1 MNAHDSLI
9 EELEDVVSSNN
20 IGHRAKMLRQV
31 TDRLVV
37 TSCKLSDEQMEL
49 FDEVLDRLLDEIDV
63 TARAAF
69 GDRLATFPDAS
80 QNIVRRP
87 APDDPVSP
95 AISLRRTPV
104 GPVTDTLDERGN
116 NDIILNSAGDY
127 GAALSEFGCSTA
139 VQRPTGNDEFT
150 VLSWM
155 RPEIPRQQ
163 FLKLLAEASESVKL
177 QLTIKE
183 PCKPHWSRKQWQR
196 PQAEFK
202 RGHEKPPPAMRWHI
216 FVSGLCMRP
225 ANSANPCWPNSRI
238 TCSSMRPSL
247 RYRILAI
254 CPISLVER
262 AFGNER
268 SDQIIVLARAEE
280 MSWDTTKAIL
290 MLQNRKR
297 NSVQK
302 HDISFE
308 TFIRLRVG
316 NGEKSC
322 QLLSAA
328 GARNDTA
335 LQIIKIHAVK
345 PQ

>member
-1 MNAHDSLI
+1 
-9 EELEDVVSSNN
+9 
-20 IGHRAKMLRQV
+20 
-31 TDRLVV
+31 
-37 TSCKLSDEQMEL
+37 MEL

-183 PCKPHWSRKQWQR
+183 PCKAALVAETVAAASSRIQAR
-196 PQAEFK
+196 TRETSARHAMAHFRVRTLYETGELGESMLAEFANNMQFD
-202 RGHEKPPPAMRWHI
+202 EAVIALSHI
-216 FVSGLCMRP
+216 SDL
-225 ANSANPCWPNSRI
+225 
-238 TCSSMRPSL
+238 
-247 RYRILAI
+247 
-254 CPISLVER
+254 PISLVER

-308 TFIRLRVG
+308 TFIRLRV
-316 NGEKSC
+316 ETAKKAVSFYR
-322 QLLSAA
+322 LR
-328 GARNDTA
+328 ARA
-335 LQIIKIHAVK
+335 MIQRSK
-345 PQ
+345 